1 MKFFTLSPQGLRHP
15 LNEPLSEFLKYLILA
30 LMFALALTSI
40 GLSVRLRRHTDP
52 LERQLQILHRTDVP
66 TDRLEPL
73 LRNVEARYIAL
84 LKHVDQVDTAEFSA
98 GEVETLVILHQPTRI
113 TAAAAQ
119 GWIRQTPGIL
129 ISLGLLGTF
138 FGLTIGLS
146 RISTILQTQDITK
159 VQSGLGEI
167 VGPMG
172 TAFGTSLVGLLLSLC
187 VLIFT
192 QITGTR
198 TCLERTE
205 ALLSSWLETVL
216 PQRLGEKL
224 STPLRSSLDELAVV
238 LKSLPKAVSG
248 SVQSGMEAA
257 FRSKLDDMFNSNS
270 QLTMQAQQAVG
281 QLTAMANS
289 LNESGQDF
297 VEAALAFRDSSFATT
312 LNAAVIDMLE
322 VRERLTS
329 SSDTLSSRLTDVRDG
344 LIATQAEWKLLAAAA
359 QQELELCRTSCQA
372 LLAETSV
379 LAEANSTLKL
389 GAEATSEAAKQL
401 REARLEVMRD
411 RKLTLE
417 LAEAVKGRLA
427 MDTSVAESCQVFAN
441 TLETALSN
449 WNSNVERLDGL
460 TAAYVATVRQTKW
473 DDDALLVA
481 RSQAARE
488 AVETLRIQL
497 VNEIGAAI
505 EVQKEAIGKIS
516 EPAIAAQMLNRDLL
530 LMLEQLH
537 RRLELLYNLPMP
549 PRASLDK
556 TGD

>member
-1 MKFFTLSPQGLRHP
+1 
-15 LNEPLSEFLKYLILA
+15 LNEPLNEFLKDLILA
-30 LMFALALTSI
+30 LMFAVAITSI
-40 GLSVRLRRHTDP
+40 GLSVRLRRHTGS
-52 LERQLQILHRTDVP
+52 LERQLQILHRTDLP
-66 TDRLEPL
+66 TDRIEPL

-98 GEVETLVILHQPTRI
+98 GEVETLVIMDKPTRI

-129 ISLGLLGTF
+129 VSLGLLGTF
-138 FGLTIGLS
+138 LGLTIGLS
-146 RISTILQTQDITK
+146 KISTILQTQDITK

-172 TAFGTSLVGLLLSLC
+172 TAFGTSLVGLLPSLC

-224 STPLRSSLDELAVV
+224 STPLRSSLNELAMV
-238 LKSLPKAVSG
+238 LKSLPDAVSG

-257 FRSKLDDMFNSNS
+257 FRSKLDDMFNANS
-270 QLTMQAQQAVG
+270 QLTVQAQQAVG

-297 VEAALAFRDSSFATT
+297 VEAAIAFRDSSFATT

-322 VRERLTS
+322 MRERLTTS
-329 SSDTLSSRLTDVRDG
+329 SESLSVRLADVRDG

-359 QQELELCRTSCQA
+359 RQELELCRTSAQA
-372 LLAETSV
+372 LLAETAV
-379 LAEANSTLKL
+379 LAEASSTLKL
-389 GAEATSEAAKQL
+389 GAEATGEGAKQL
-401 REARLEVMRD
+401 KEARLEVMRD

-441 TLETALSN
+441 TLEGALSN
-449 WNSNVERLDGL
+449 WNTNVERLDSL
-460 TAAYVATVRQTKW
+460 TAAYVASVREAKA

-481 RSQAARE
+481 RNLAARE
-488 AVETLRIQL
+488 AVETLRVQL
-497 VNEIGAAI
+497 VDEIGAAI
-505 EVQKEAIGKIS
+505 EIQKDAIGKIS
-516 EPAIAAQMLNRDLL
+516 EPAIAAQMLNQDLL

-537 RRLELLYNLPMP
+537 RRLELLYNLPIQ
-549 PRASLDK
+549 PRTSLDT

>member
-40 GLSVRLRRHTDP
+40 GLSVRLRRHTYP
-52 LERQLQILHRTDVP
+52 LERQLEDLHHAYVP
-66 TDRLEPL
+66 TDGLNPF
-73 LRNVEARYIAL
+73 LRKQADRYNAL
-84 LKHVDQVDTAEFSA
+84 FDHVDQVDTAEFSA
-98 GEVETLVILHQPTRI
+98 GVVETLVIMHQPTRI

-216 PQRLGEKL
+216 PQQRDKKL
-224 STPLRSSLDELAVV
+224 SAPLRSSLVELAVV

-460 TAAYVATVRQTKW
+460 TAAYVATVRQTKL

>member
-1 MKFFTLSPQGLRHP
+1 MKFFTLSPQGLCHP

-40 GLSVRLRRHTDP
+40 GLSVRLRRHTYP
-52 LERQLQILHRTDVP
+52 LERQLEDLHHAYVP
-66 TDRLEPL
+66 TDGLNPF
-73 LRNVEARYIAL
+73 LRKQADRYNAL
-84 LKHVDQVDTAEFSA
+84 FDHVDQVDTAEFSA
-98 GEVETLVILHQPTRI
+98 GVVETLVIMHQPTRI

-216 PQRLGEKL
+216 PQQRDKKL
-224 STPLRSSLDELAVV
+224 SAPLRSSLVELAVV

-257 FRSKLDDMFNSNS
+257 FRSKLDEMFNANS

-281 QLTAMANS
+281 QLTAMASS

-460 TAAYVATVRQTKW
+460 TAAYVATVRQTKL

-497 VNEIGAAI
+497 VNEVGAAI

>member
-1 MKFFTLSPQGLRHP
+1 
-15 LNEPLSEFLKYLILA
+15 
-30 LMFALALTSI
+30 
-40 GLSVRLRRHTDP
+40 
-52 LERQLQILHRTDVP
+52 
-66 TDRLEPL
+66 
-73 LRNVEARYIAL
+73 
-84 LKHVDQVDTAEFSA
+84 
-98 GEVETLVILHQPTRI
+98 
-113 TAAAAQ
+113 
-119 GWIRQTPGIL
+119 
-129 ISLGLLGTF
+129 
-138 FGLTIGLS
+138 
-146 RISTILQTQDITK
+146 
-159 VQSGLGEI
+159 
-167 VGPMG
+167 
-172 TAFGTSLVGLLLSLC
+172 
-187 VLIFT
+187 
-192 QITGTR
+192 
-198 TCLERTE
+198 
-205 ALLSSWLETVL
+205 L

-359 QQELELCRTSCQA
+359 QQELELCRTSFQA

-460 TAAYVATVRQTKW
+460 TAAYVATVRQTKL

-537 RRLELLYNLPMP
+537 RRLELLYTLPMP

>member
-1 MKFFTLSPQGLRHP
+1 LFSLSPEGLHHP
-15 LNEPLSEFLKYLILA
+15 LNEPLNEFLKDLILV
-30 LMFALALTSI
+30 LMFAVAITSI
-40 GLSVRLRRHTDP
+40 GLSVRLRRHTGS
-52 LERQLQILHRTDVP
+52 LERQLQILHRTDLP
-66 TDRLEPL
+66 TDRIEPL

-98 GEVETLVILHQPTRI
+98 GEVETLVIMDKPTRI

-224 STPLRSSLDELAVV
+224 STPLRSSLNELAMV
-238 LKSLPKAVSG
+238 LKSLPDAVSG

-257 FRSKLDDMFNSNS
+257 FRSKLDDMFNANS
-270 QLTMQAQQAVG
+270 QLTVQAQQAVG

-297 VEAALAFRDSSFATT
+297 VEAAIAFRDSSFATT

-322 VRERLTS
+322 MRERLTT
-329 SSDTLSSRLTDVRDG
+329 SSDSLSVRLADVRDG

-359 QQELELCRTSCQA
+359 RQELELCRTSAQA
-372 LLAETSV
+372 LLAETAV
-379 LAEANSTLKL
+379 LAEASSTLKL
-389 GAEATSEAAKQL
+389 GAEATGEGAKQL
-401 REARLEVMRD
+401 KEARLEVMRD

-441 TLETALSN
+441 TLEGALSN
-449 WNSNVERLDGL
+449 WNTNVERLDSL
-460 TAAYVATVRQTKW
+460 TAAYVASVREAKA

-481 RSQAARE
+481 RNLAARE
-488 AVETLRIQL
+488 AVETLRVQL
-497 VNEIGAAI
+497 VDEIGAAI
-505 EVQKEAIGKIS
+505 EIQKDAIGKIS
-516 EPAIAAQMLNRDLL
+516 EPAIAAQMLNQDLL

-537 RRLELLYNLPMP
+537 RRLEFLYNLPIQ
-549 PRASLDK
+549 PRTSLDIN
-556 TGD
+556 GD

>member
-40 GLSVRLRRHTDP
+40 GLSVRLRRHTYP
-52 LERQLQILHRTDVP
+52 LERQLEDLHHAYVP
-66 TDRLEPL
+66 TYGLNPFLRKQADR
-73 LRNVEARYIAL
+73 YSAL
-84 LKHVDQVDTAEFSA
+84 FDHVDQVDTAEFSA
-98 GEVETLVILHQPTRI
+98 GVVETLVIMHQPTRI

-216 PQRLGEKL
+216 PQQRDKKL
-224 STPLRSSLDELAVV
+224 SAPLRSSLVELAVV

-257 FRSKLDDMFNSNS
+257 FRSKLDEMFNANS

-281 QLTAMANS
+281 QLTAMASS

-460 TAAYVATVRQTKW
+460 TAAYVATVRQTKL

-497 VNEIGAAI
+497 VNEVGAAI

>member
-1 MKFFTLSPQGLRHP
+1 
-15 LNEPLSEFLKYLILA
+15 LNEPLNEFLKDLILA
-30 LMFALALTSI
+30 LMFAVAITSI
-40 GLSVRLRRHTDP
+40 GLSVRLRRHTGS
-52 LERQLQILHRTDVP
+52 LERQLQILHRTDLP
-66 TDRLEPL
+66 TDRIEPL

-98 GEVETLVILHQPTRI
+98 GEVETLVIMDKPTRI

-129 ISLGLLGTF
+129 VSLGLLGTF
-138 FGLTIGLS
+138 LGLTIGLS
-146 RISTILQTQDITK
+146 KISTILQTQDITK

-224 STPLRSSLDELAVV
+224 STPLRSSLNELAMV
-238 LKSLPKAVSG
+238 LKSLPDAVSG

-257 FRSKLDDMFNSNS
+257 FRSKLDDMFNANS
-270 QLTMQAQQAVG
+270 QLTVQAQQAVG

-297 VEAALAFRDSSFATT
+297 VEAAIAFRDSSFATT

-322 VRERLTS
+322 MRERLTT
-329 SSDTLSSRLTDVRDG
+329 SSDSLSVRLADVRDG

-359 QQELELCRTSCQA
+359 RQELELCRTSAQA
-372 LLAETSV
+372 LLAETAV
-379 LAEANSTLKL
+379 LAEASSTLKL
-389 GAEATSEAAKQL
+389 GAEATGEGAKQL
-401 REARLEVMRD
+401 KEARLEVMRD

-441 TLETALSN
+441 TLEGALSN
-449 WNSNVERLDGL
+449 WNTNVERLDSL
-460 TAAYVATVRQTKW
+460 TAAYVASVREAKA

-481 RSQAARE
+481 RSLAARE
-488 AVETLRIQL
+488 AVETLRVQL
-497 VNEIGAAI
+497 VDEIGAAI
-505 EVQKEAIGKIS
+505 EIQKDAIGKIS
-516 EPAIAAQMLNRDLL
+516 EPAIAAQMLNQDLL

-537 RRLELLYNLPMP
+537 QRLELLYNLPIQ
-549 PRASLDK
+549 PRTSLDI